1 MTLCPAPLPVHIFH
15 QCEPHLSFWLLKF
28 SRLVE
33 LYGFVLNFQ
42 WVNTESSAIKASQ
55 HPHCYP
61 ASYWHDPTHTLFLWP
76 WLMDLRCWL
85 CCLLIPDSFPLA
97 DWELWHHSDS
107 FCFALFILLLSFSIL
122 CLYDIIS
129 AYFLL
134 MHPCLLICLLISF
147 TQHLTQP
154 LPFTYSPLLSLLP
167 ILYKFLANFL
177 PST

>member
-1 MTLCPAPLPVHIFH
+1 MSKIGAQCLHSDFLNNSTISGAIEHMTILSWSLEPALPAHLVLMKICSFPTEIFTPQPRH
-15 QCEPHLSFWLLKF
+15 PFC
-28 SRLVE
+28 
-33 LYGFVLNFQ
+33 
-42 WVNTESSAIKASQ
+42 SS
-55 HPHCYP
+55 
-61 ASYWHDPTHTLFLWP
+61 LWS
-76 WLMDLRCWL
+76 
-85 CCLLIPDSFPLA
+85 PDSFPLA
-97 DWELWHHSDS
+97 DWALWHHSDS

-134 MHPCLLICLLISF
+134 MHPYLLICLLISF

-154 LPFTYSPLLSLLP
+154 LPFAYSLLLSLLP